1 MEDAASGFALSFL
14 PERRHSKSWIS
25 AMNKVPSSH
34 RFVGRFCETPPSM
47 ASDKNA
53 LQEKSMARGRSL
65 LAQVLPALLFLSAL
79 PALLQAAESPSP
91 APFDVVIKGGTVYD
105 GTGEPARVTD
115 VGIRGDRIAGFGNFS
130 PDQARVVID
139 AKGMAVAPGF
149 INMLSWSTESL
160 IEDGRSQSEIRE
172 GVTTEIMGEG
182 YSMGPWNDRIKE
194 RMRREQGDIKYEIK
208 WNTLVDYL
216 RYLEQRGVSCNV
228 ASFIG
233 ATTIRENIIG
243 LEDKQPTPE
252 QLEQM
257 RQLVRQEMEAGAL
270 GIGTSLIYPPAFY
283 AKTEELIEMCKVAA
297 KYQGKYIS
305 HMRSEGNQLLEAID
319 ELLRISREAN
329 IPAEIYHIK
338 AAGQP
343 NWGKADAM
351 LAKIEEARKAGLKIT
366 ADMYTYTAAGT
377 GLDACLPPWTA
388 DGGNPA
394 LFKRLRD
401 PAIREKIAAEVRT
414 PSDKWENLY
423 LAAGSPEKILL
434 SGFKSE
440 KLKPLT
446 GKTLAEVAKM
456 RGKDPIETA
465 MDLISEDESR
475 IDTIYFLMSEQN
487 VKKEIAKPWVSFGS
501 DEASQAPEGV
511 FLKSNPHPRAYGNF
525 ARVLGKYVREDKV
538 LTLADAI
545 RKLSGQPA
553 TNLGLDHRGFIKEG
567 MFADVVVFDPATISD
582 RATFEKPHQYS
593 VGVKHVFVNGVQV
606 LKDGEHTGAKPGR
619 AVWGPGKIR

>member
-1 MEDAASGFALSFL
+1 MAQAHSLRQWIARALAAFL
-14 PERRHSKSWIS
+14 FLIAVTPLAQGGEKES
-25 AMNKVPSSH
+25 VPS
-34 RFVGRFCETPPSM
+34 
-47 ASDKNA
+47 
-53 LQEKSMARGRSL
+53 
-65 LAQVLPALLFLSAL
+65 
-79 PALLQAAESPSP
+79 
-91 APFDVVIKGGTVYD
+91 APFDFVIKGGMLYD
-105 GTGEPARVTD
+105 GAGGKPRITD
-115 VGIRGDRIAGFGNFS
+115 VALRGDRVAGIGNF
-130 PDQARVVID
+130 PAERARTVID
-139 AKGMAVAPGF
+139 AKGMAVVPGF

-182 YSMGPWNDRIKE
+182 SSMGPVNDRIKE

-208 WNTLVDYL
+208 WNTLAEYL

-233 ATTIRENIIG
+233 ATTIREHVIG

-283 AKTEELIEMCKVAA
+283 AKTEELIELCKVAA

-319 ELLRISREAN
+319 ELLRISKEAG

-338 AAGQP
+338 AAGQS

-351 LAKIEEARKAGLKIT
+351 LAKIEAARKTGLKIT
-366 ADMYTYTAAGT
+366 ANMYTYTAAGT
-377 GLDACLPPWTA
+377 GLDACLPPWTE
-388 DGGNPA
+388 DGGYPA

-401 PAIREKIAAEVRT
+401 PATREKIAAEVRT
-414 PSDKWENLY
+414 PSDKWEDLY

-434 SGFKSE
+434 AGFRSE

-446 GKTLAEVAKM
+446 GKSLAEVAKM

-475 IDTIYFLMSEQN
+475 IDSIYFLMSEEN

-501 DEASQAPEGV
+501 D
-511 FLKSNPHPRAYGNF
+511 
-525 ARVLGKYVREDKV
+525 
-538 LTLADAI
+538 
-545 RKLSGQPA
+545 
-553 TNLGLDHRGFIKEG
+553 
-567 MFADVVVFDPATISD
+567 
-582 RATFEKPHQYS
+582 
-593 VGVKHVFVNGVQV
+593 
-606 LKDGEHTGAKPGR
+606 
-619 AVWGPGKIR
+619 